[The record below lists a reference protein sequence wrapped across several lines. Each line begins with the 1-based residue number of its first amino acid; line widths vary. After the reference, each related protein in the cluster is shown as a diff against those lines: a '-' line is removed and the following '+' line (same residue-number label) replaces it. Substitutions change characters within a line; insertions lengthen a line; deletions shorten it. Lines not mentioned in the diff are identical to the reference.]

1 MIKGRQKPNENGA
14 AANEQ
19 PGQPQFKENPEVNAK
34 IDDYIKN
41 NPKHWDYIQSM
52 PSDRMAR
59 ALVLN
64 EVQKNERN
72 QKMGA
77 AILRKLDEN
86 PEIKASIANIV
97 KAMPED
103 QRERATIALA
113 RKAFQ
118 TTAPRQTP
126 AAGARV

>member
-1 MIKGRQKPNENGA
+1 MLKGKQKPADNGA

-19 PGQPQFKENPEVNAK
+19 PEQPQFKENPEINAK
-34 IDDYIKN
+34 IDDYIKS

-52 PSDRMAR
+52 PPDRMAR

-64 EVQKNERN
+64 EVQKSERN

-118 TTAPRQTP
+118 TTAPRQSQ
-126 AAGARV
+126 AGARV